1 MAMATRKIGS
11 TECVHSGV
19 STCETTGSVAPPIVH
34 SAPFT
39 FESIGAALDYLEGR
53 STRRQPEYGRM
64 ANPTVTCVESRLAAL
79 EGAEKAQLFASGMAA
94 ITTLLLCTLKSG
106 DHVVLTSDCYKR
118 TRDFCEGSLSK
129 FGVTTSVVAPSLEA
143 IEGAIG
149 SATRLV
155 FTETPTN
162 PFQYV
167 VDIEGLAKLGRER
180 GVLTVVDSTF
190 ATPVYLRPLE
200 FGIDLVVHSAT
211 KYLGGHNDLI
221 AGVVAGRAELVQ
233 PIADLLATLGG
244 ICDPTTAFLLG
255 RGVKTL
261 ALRMARHSANGQAV
275 AEFLEGH
282 PRVRKVF
289 YPGLASHPH
298 HAIARKLMLGFG
310 GVVTFLLDADREGT
324 ARFIDRLKIPSLG
337 PSLGGVESLVEQVI
351 LFGYL
356 DIPPEERQRLGVPD
370 NLVRLSLGIENTEDI
385 IADLQQALNDV

>member
-11 TECVHSGV
+11 TQCVHGGG
-19 STCETTGSVAPPIVH
+19 STSETGGSMAPPIVH

-39 FESIGAALDYLEGR
+39 FEAVSAALDYIEGR
-53 STRRQPEYGRM
+53 SARRQPEYGRM
-64 ANPTVTCVESRLAAL
+64 GNPTVAFVERRLAWI

-94 ITTLLLCTLKSG
+94 ITSLLLAVLKSG
-106 DHVVLTSDCYKR
+106 DHLVLTSDCYKR
-118 TRDFCEGSLSK
+118 TRDFCEDSLAR

-143 IEGAIG
+143 IEGAIRP
-149 SATRLV
+149 ATRLV

-162 PFQYV
+162 PYQYV
-167 VDIEGLAKLGRER
+167 VDIEGLGELGRAR

-221 AGVVAGRAELVQ
+221 AGVVAGRAELVE

-275 AEFLEGH
+275 AEFLEAH
-282 PRVRKVF
+282 PKVRTVF

-298 HAIARKLMLGFG
+298 HEIARKLLAGFG
-310 GVVTFLLDADREGT
+310 GVVTFLLDADREG
-324 ARFIDRLKIPSLG
+324 ASRFIDRLEIPSLG

-356 DIPPEERQRLGVPD
+356 DLPSAERERLGVPD
-370 NLVRLSLGIENTEDI
+370 NLVRFSVGIEDTTDI
-385 IADLQQALNDV
+385 IADLQQALEKV

>member
-64 ANPTVTCVESRLAAL
+64 ANPPVTCVESRLAAL

-118 TRDFCEGSLSK
+118 TRDFCEGSLRK

>member
-118 TRDFCEGSLSK
+118 TRDFCEGSLRK

-149 SATRLV
+149 PATRLV

-221 AGVVAGRAELVQ
+221 AGVAAGRAELVQ
-233 PIADLLATLGG
+233 PISDLLATLGG

-255 RGVKTL
+255 RGLKTL

-282 PRVRKVF
+282 PRVRQVF
-289 YPGLASHPH
+289 YPGLVSHPH
-298 HAIARKLMLGFG
+298 HAIAQKLMRAFG

-324 ARFIDRLKIPSLG
+324 ARFVDRLTIPVLG

-356 DIPPEERQRLGVPD
+356 DIPPEERERFGMQD
-370 NLVRLSLGIENTEDI
+370 NLVRLSLGIEDTEDI
-385 IADLQQALNDV
+385 IADLQQALSDV